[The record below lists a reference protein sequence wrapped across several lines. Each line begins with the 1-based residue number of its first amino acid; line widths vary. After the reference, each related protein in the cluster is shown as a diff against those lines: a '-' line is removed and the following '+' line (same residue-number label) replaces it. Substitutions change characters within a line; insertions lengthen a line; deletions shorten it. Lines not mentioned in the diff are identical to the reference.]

1 MNILRKNL
9 VVLASA
15 GSGKTFCLSDRVI
28 GLMARGVQYEEIV
41 ALTFTRKA
49 AGEFADAILE
59 KLADAANDPE
69 RAEELQAK
77 FAMSGVDFGAILEGT
92 VRSIPKLTLTTMD
105 AFFAKILRGFQ
116 YELGVT
122 GGKFELL
129 EGEVAETLRD
139 GLMECLLDRGVD
151 AKAEEEFV
159 NAFRHATAGNE
170 GVGVLSDL
178 RKFIDVWHRSYVS
191 PASVEWGP
199 AALAGVDI
207 SDWEKQKAALI
218 DRVKRDWPSITQTDK
233 RQDKAFHAMMDALE
247 AHTIAS
253 NSLEKPSTL
262 LAGVMAA
269 SAKGSGA
276 LDVFSHKPFAITG
289 AAAEGLRD
297 LIELAARCEL
307 AAALARTRGIRGVIA
322 PYDSMVS
329 RELRSRGKLGF
340 DDVKR
345 LMGAWMQGEDARLR
359 REAVDF
365 RLDARYSHWL
375 LDEFQDT
382 SREEWNALLPLI
394 DEGLTGDE
402 STVFVV
408 GDKKQAIYA
417 WRGGEVGLF
426 DELIE
431 AYGGGLETATM
442 AESWRSCPQVLDA
455 VNRVCGDLKTM
466 AALFGEKAAAEWQ
479 WEDHISA
486 EKLKAPEKAGYSRVE
501 VIEEEDKAERVIE
514 LLRENGIGE
523 KALTC
528 GVLVSTNKQVTEW
541 ADILRNEGF
550 QVVEE
555 GAREPGKD
563 HPVGVMIWQLL
574 RWLANPADDF
584 ARQSVMMSPLKPLL
598 KERFGKAWQA
608 AWEGLSTM
616 VSEKGFGGTIAEIV
630 SPIAKNWSGY
640 GKSRSSDLIAALT
653 ELDKQRAISAR
664 EAADWI
670 GRMKISQS
678 PGIAAVQVMTI
689 HKSKGLGFDVVILPD
704 IATTKVPD
712 FKHLRTLSGDGWITA
727 APTSWAR
734 AMIPELRE
742 AEQRWGD
749 RQIYESFC
757 KLYVAMT
764 RAKRGL
770 YLLLDTPAKKHVF
783 TKPSLPNWIMSSL
796 GLDTGEQAVF
806 ESGDPAWSQ
815 AVGKPKKTSGK
826 TFSTLGK
833 PIKKRPRS
841 TPSNTK
847 AKPTATA
854 IESGGGRRF
863 GTAIHAA
870 FETIGWIDED
880 VAADCIRH
888 GNPITTTLSKVLAVP
903 EIAALFSKNN
913 RDITLRREQRI
924 EAVLDGKWISGVID
938 RLHIH
943 RDPTGKANKVEIIDF
958 KTDRVENAADLRE
971 RYTTQMNTYR
981 KVMAAIHPEA
991 EISCLLVSTILC
1003 EVVAAD

>member
-1 MNILRKNL
+1 MNILQKNL
-9 VVLASA
+9 LVLASA

-28 GLMARGVQYEEIV
+28 GLMAKGVQHEEIV

-59 KLADAANDPE
+59 KLAEAAEDPK
-69 RAEELQAK
+69 RAAELQVK
-77 FAMSGVDFGAILEGT
+77 FAMSDVDFGEILENT
-92 VRSIPKLTLTTMD
+92 VRSLPKLTLTTMD
-105 AFFAKILRGFQ
+105 AFFAKIVRGFQ

-139 GLMECLLDRGVD
+139 GLMEGLLDRGVD
-151 AKAEEEFV
+151 ATAEEEFV
-159 NAFRHATAGNE
+159 NVFRRATAGKE

-178 RKFIDVWHRSYVS
+178 RRFIDSWHRSYVS
-191 PASVEWGP
+191 PTAVEWGP

-207 SDWEKQKAALI
+207 GDWEKQKAGLI
-218 DRVKRDWPSITQTDK
+218 DQVKRDWPNVAQTDK
-233 RQDKAFHAMMDALE
+233 RQEKAFHAMM
-247 AHTIAS
+247 
-253 NSLEKPSTL
+253 NSLQEHTVASGSLEDASSL
-262 LAGVMAA
+262 LKSVMAA
-269 SAKGSGA
+269 SAEGSGA
-276 LDVFSHKPFAITG
+276 LDVSFYKPLTITG

-322 PYDSMVS
+322 PYDGMVDT
-329 RELRSRGKLGF
+329 ELRGRGRLGF

-365 RLDARYSHWL
+365 RLDARYGHWL

-382 SREEWNALLPLI
+382 SRDEWNALLPLI
-394 DEGLTGDE
+394 DEGVTNDE

-408 GDKKQAIYA
+408 GDRKQAIYA

-426 DELIE
+426 DELME
-431 AYGGGLETATM
+431 NYGGGLETATM

-466 AALFGEKAAAEWQ
+466 AALFGEQAAAEWQ
-479 WEDHISA
+479 WEDHVSA

-501 VIEEEDKAERVIE
+501 VLEKDDKAERVVE
-514 LLRENGIGE
+514 LLHENGIGQ

-541 ADILRNEGF
+541 ADVLRAEGF

-584 ARQSVMMSPLKPLL
+584 AKQTVMMSPLKPVLE
-598 KERFGKAWQA
+598 ERFGAAWQA
-608 AWEGLSTM
+608 AWEGLGTM
-616 VSEKGFGGTIAEIV
+616 VSEKGFGGMLAEIV
-630 SPIAKNWSGY
+630 SPLTEDWSGY
-640 GKSRSSDLIAALT
+640 GKNRSSDLIAALT
-653 ELDKQRAISAR
+653 ELDKQGAISAR

-678 PGIAAVQVMTI
+678 PGVAAVQVMTI

-704 IATTKVPD
+704 IQTTKIPD
-712 FKHLRTLSGDGWITA
+712 FTHLHALSGDGWITA

-734 AMIPELRE
+734 AMIPELHE

-770 YLLLDTPAKKHVF
+770 YLLLDTPAKKHDF
-783 TKPSLPNWIMSSL
+783 TKPSLSNWIMASL
-796 GLDTGEQAVF
+796 GLDTGEEALF
-806 ESGDPAWSQ
+806 ESGDPAWAGS
-815 AVGKPKKTSGK
+815 VGKPEKPVEKATGS
-826 TFSTLGK
+826 LGK
-833 PIKKRPRS
+833 PIQKRPRS
-841 TPSNTK
+841 TPSGTK
-847 AKPTATA
+847 AKPTTA
-854 IESGGGRRF
+854 AIDSGGGRRF
-863 GTAIHAA
+863 GTAVHAA
-870 FETIGWIDED
+870 FENIGWIDEP
-880 VAADCIRH
+880 VAADCIRPA
-888 GNPITTTLSKVLAVP
+888 NSIATTISEILAVP
-903 EIAALFSKNN
+903 EVAALFSKSG

-924 EAVLDGKWISGVID
+924 EAVLDGKWMSGVID

-943 RDPTGKANKVEIIDF
+943 RDPTGKATKVEIIDF
-958 KTDRVENAADLRE
+958 KTDRVETPADLRE
-971 RYTTQMNTYR
+971 RYVGQMDSYR
-981 KVMAAIHPEA
+981 KVMETIHPDA
-991 EISCLLVSTILC
+991 KISCILVSTALG